1 MRAREPDWS
10 GVIERDGV
18 KVGYDVYGEG
28 HTPTVFLLP
37 TWAITHAMHWKAQVP
52 VLARRYRVI
61 TMDPRGNGRS
71 DRPLDPAAYTFLE
84 QAADVIAAM
93 DATGTARA
101 TIAGVS
107 DGGVLGAVVAAH
119 YPDRV
124 NGALLSAPALW
135 SLGISNPDRKAYSFH
150 DELDVDE
157 GWALFN
163 QHAWRRD
170 LAKFAQFFWSQVFT
184 EPHSTKQIED
194 AVGWTGETDADV
206 LIATVRMSPYDQLDD
221 RDLTLA
227 MLRRIQCPVLLVHGT
242 ADKLT
247 PIGRSELIAQVTGWD
262 LLTLAGSG
270 HCPQA
275 RDPVRFNRALI
286 DFTERVS
293 PAAERPAQ
301 RTTWTRALDRR
312 KRVLYLSSPI
322 GLGHARRDLAIARA
336 LRGAHPD
343 VQVDWLAQEPVVTF
357 LGGTGETVH
366 PASRE
371 LAGESAHVASESHEH
386 DLNAFQAVRR
396 MDEILVA
403 NFSVFQDLVDTG
415 DYDLVVADEAWDV
428 DYFWHE
434 NPELKRTAL
443 AWMTDFVGWLP
454 MPGGGTAE
462 AALTADYNAEM
473 IEHVDRFRRLRD
485 RAIFVGDPGDIV
497 EDDFGPGLPRI
508 RAWTES
514 HFDFCGYITGFEPG
528 ELTDRRTLRSRLGY
542 DPDQPLVV
550 VTVGGSG
557 VGQAL
562 LRKVIGAFPLMRK
575 QIDDLRMVAVAGPRI
590 DPASLPCY
598 DGVDVRGYVPDLHL
612 HLAACDA
619 AIVQGGLTTTME
631 LVANRRP
638 FLYFPLGQHFEQQ
651 RHVRRRL
658 ERHHAGRCMNYSDSD
673 PESIAAAL
681 TEQLTT
687 TCDYLPVPA
696 DGAARAAGLIAD
708 LL

>member
-1 MRAREPDWS
+1 
-10 GVIERDGV
+10 
-18 KVGYDVYGEG
+18 
-28 HTPTVFLLP
+28 
-37 TWAITHAMHWKAQVP
+37 MHWKAQIP
-52 VLARRYRVI
+52 VLARRHRVI

-71 DRPLDPAAYTFLE
+71 DRPLDPDAYTFLE

-93 DATGTARA
+93 DATGTTRA

-107 DGGVLGAVVAAH
+107 DGGVLGAVLAAH

-135 SLGISNPDRKAYSFH
+135 SLGISNPDRKAYSFD
-150 DELDVDE
+150 DELAEDA
-157 GWALFN
+157 GWTLFN

-170 LAKFAQFFWSQVFT
+170 LSKFAQFFWSQVFP

-194 AVGWTGETDADV
+194 AVGWTAETDAEV
-206 LIATVRMSPYDQLDD
+206 LITTVRMSPYDQLDD
-221 RDLTLA
+221 RDATLA
-227 MLRRIQCPVLLVHGT
+227 MLREIRCPVLLVHGS
-242 ADKLT
+242 ADTLT
-247 PIGRSELIAQVTGWD
+247 PIGRSELIADLTGWD
-262 LLTLAGSG
+262 LLTFAGSG

-275 RDPVRFNRALI
+275 RDPVRFNRALL
-286 DFTERVS
+286 DFVDRVT
-293 PAAERPAQ
+293 PAAERPAR

-336 LRGAHPD
+336 LREEHPD
-343 VQVDWLAQEPVVTF
+343 LQVDWLAQEPVTTF
-357 LGGTGETVH
+357 LAGNGESIH

-371 LAGESAHVASESHEH
+371 LAGESAHIASESHEH
-386 DLNAFQAVRR
+386 ELNAFQAVRR

-428 DYFWHE
+428 DHFWYE
-434 NPELKRTAL
+434 NPELKRTGL

-454 MPGGGTAE
+454 TPEGGAAE
-462 AALTADYNAEM
+462 AALTADYNTEM
-473 IEHVDRFRRLRD
+473 IEHVERFCRLRD
-485 RAIFVGDPGDIV
+485 RSIFVGDPDDIV

-514 HFDFCGYITGFEPG
+514 HFGFCGYITGFEPG
-528 ELTDRRTLRSRLGY
+528 ELSDRLALRHRLGY
-542 DPDQPLVV
+542 HPDEPLVV

-557 VGQAL
+557 VGEAL
-562 LRKVIGAFPLMRK
+562 LRKVIGAFPVLRK
-575 QIDDLRMVAVAGPRI
+575 QIDDVRMVAVAGPRI
-590 DPASLPCY
+590 DPASFPVC

-651 RHVRRRL
+651 RHVQHRL
-658 ERHHAGRCMNYSDSD
+658 HRHHAGRYMSYADSDS
-673 PESIAAAL
+673 ESIAAAL
-681 TEQLTT
+681 ADQLGRP
-687 TCDYLPVPA
+687 CDDYKAVPA

>member
-1 MRAREPDWS
+1 MRAREPDQS
-10 GVIERDGV
+10 GIIERDGV
-18 KVGYDVYGEG
+18 KVAYDVYGAG
-28 HTPTVFLLP
+28 HTPTVVLLP
-37 TWAITHAMHWKAQVP
+37 TWAITHAMHWKAQIP

-61 TMDPRGNGRS
+61 AMDPRGNGRS

-84 QAADVIAAM
+84 QAADVIAVM
-93 DATGTARA
+93 DVTGTARA

-124 NGALLSAPALW
+124 SGALLSAPALW
-135 SLGISNPDRKAYSFH
+135 SLGISNPDRKAYSFE
-150 DELDVDE
+150 DELGVDE

-163 QHAWRRD
+163 EHAWRRD

-184 EPHSTKQIED
+184 EPHSTKQVED
-194 AVGWTGETDADV
+194 GVGWTGETDAEV
-206 LIATVRMSPYDQLDD
+206 LITTVRMSGYDQLDD

-227 MLRRIQCPVLLVHGT
+227 VLHRIQCPVLLVHGS
-242 ADKLT
+242 ADQLT

-262 LLTLAGSG
+262 LLTLVGSG

-286 DFTERVS
+286 EFVERVS
-293 PAAERPAQ
+293 PAAERPAH

-343 VQVDWLAQEPVVTF
+343 VQVDWLAQEPVTTF
-357 LGGTGETVH
+357 LAGTGETVH

-371 LAGESAHVASESHEH
+371 LAGESAHIASESHEH

-403 NFSVFQDLVDTG
+403 NFSVFQDLADTG
-415 DYDLVVADEAWDV
+415 DYDLVIADEAWDV

-454 MPGGGTAE
+454 LPEGGTAE

-473 IEHVDRFRRLRD
+473 IEHVARFRRLRD

-508 RAWTES
+508 RAWTEA

-528 ELTDRRTLRSRLGY
+528 ELTDRLTLRSRLGY

-575 QIDDLRMVAVAGPRI
+575 QVDDLRMVVVAGPRI
-590 DPASLPCY
+590 DPGSLPRY
-598 DGVDVRGYVPDLHL
+598 DGVEVRGYVPDLHL

-651 RHVRRRL
+651 RHVRHRL
-658 ERHHAGRCMNYSDSD
+658 ERHRAGRYMNYSDSD

-681 TEQLTT
+681 AEQLAAP
-687 TCDYLPVPA
+687 CDYLTVPA
-696 DGAARAAGLIAD
+696 DGAARAAGLIAE

>member
-1 MRAREPDWS
+1 MRAREPDYQ
-10 GVIERDGV
+10 GAVVRDGISSA
-18 KVGYDVYGEG
+18 YDLYNPDGA
-28 HTPTVFLLP
+28 PTVFLLP
-37 TWAITHAMHWKAQVP
+37 TWSITHAMHWKAQIP
-52 VLARRYRVI
+52 VLARHHRVI
-61 TMDPRGNGRS
+61 TMDGRGNGRS
-71 DRPLDPAAYTFLE
+71 DRPGDPEAYTHD
-84 QAADVIAAM
+84 AYVADIIAVM
-93 DATGTARA
+93 DDTGTGHAVV
-101 TIAGVS
+101 AGVS
-107 DGGVLGAVVAAH
+107 DGAVIAICLAAAHPDRVLGAVIIAPSVPRLTPPHPERAASQFDVV
-119 YPDRV
+119 YE
-124 NGALLSAPALW
+124 
-135 SLGISNPDRKAYSFH
+135 NPQR
-150 DELDVDE
+150 
-157 GWALFN
+157 WQLFN
-163 QHAWRRD
+163 EQVWETDYPRFID
-170 LAKFAQFFWSQVFT
+170 FFWREAFCET
-184 EPHSTKQIED
+184 HSTKQIED
-194 AVGWTGETDADV
+194 CIEWSLQSDGHVLVNTLHASEPIDSKDKAVALVQRVKCPSLVIHG
-206 LIATVRMSPYDQLDD
+206 SDD
-221 RDLTLA
+221 RLTPLHRGQA
-227 MLRRIQCPVLLVHGT
+227 VAELLGSDLLVIKG
-242 ADKLT
+242 
-247 PIGRSELIAQVTGWD
+247 G
-262 LLTLAGSG
+262 G
-270 HCPQA
+270 HLPQA
-275 RDPVRFNRALI
+275 RDPIVVNRALI
-286 DFTERVS
+286 GFTERVS
-293 PAAERPAQ
+293 PAAERPAL
-301 RTTWTRALDRR
+301 RITWTRALDRR

-336 LRGAHPD
+336 LRGRHPD

-357 LGGTGETVH
+357 LAGTGETVH

-454 MPGGGTAE
+454 MPGGGAAE

-473 IEHVDRFRRLRD
+473 IEHVERFRRVRD
-485 RAIFVGDPGDIV
+485 RAIFVGDPDDIV

-508 RAWTES
+508 RGWTES
-514 HFDFCGYITGFEPG
+514 HFDFCGYITGFEAG
-528 ELTDRRTLRSRLGY
+528 EPADRLTLRSRLGY

-562 LRKVIGAFPLMRK
+562 LRKVIGAFPQMRK

-590 DPASLPCY
+590 DPASLPLY

-651 RHVRRRL
+651 RHVRHRL
-658 ERHHAGRCMNYSDSD
+658 ERHHAGQCMNYSDSD
-673 PESIAAAL
+673 SESIAAAL
-681 TEQLTT
+681 AEQLTAA
-687 TCDYLPVPA
+687 CDYMTVPA
-696 DGAARAAGLIAD
+696 DGADRAAGLIAE